1 MKKQQIRDL
10 TAQVAKSTASMAKYN
25 APIPGDEKIKT
36 RGRRRQFDS
45 VTDTG
50 TERER
55 AQGFID
61 KLVRRE
67 KDFTVDVNVAARK
80 IQRAK
85 EAENRSAK
93 KAKLLE
99 KDSGA
104 GGKGGKHGK
113 SAAGLKVKGM
123 KGKKGKK

>member
-1 MKKQQIRDL
+1 M
-10 TAQVAKSTASMAKYN
+10 
-25 APIPGDEKIKT
+25 
-36 RGRRRQFDS
+36 
-45 VTDTG
+45 TDTG

-80 IQRAK
+80 IQRGK
-85 EAENRSAK
+85 EGENRGGK
-93 KAKLLE
+93 KAKLGE
-99 KDSGA
+99 KDAGA
-104 GGKGGKHGK
+104 GGRGGKHGK

>member
-1 MKKQQIRDL
+1 M
-10 TAQVAKSTASMAKYN
+10 
-25 APIPGDEKIKT
+25 
-36 RGRRRQFDS
+36 
-45 VTDTG
+45 TDTG

-99 KDSGA
+99 KDSGS
-104 GGKGGKHGK
+104 GGGGESTGNRPPG
-113 SAAGLKVKGM
+113 SR
-123 KGKKGKK
+123 